1 MNAPRKFLFDR
12 TFESAATP
20 EAAKRVETKP
30 VAKTYTEEELNQARE
45 DGLAAGRQAGQKAA
59 EDSLERQV
67 AQALTSMTQ
76 QVAELS
82 RAHAEDVERR
92 SREAIET
99 ALTIVRKLFPRLAQ
113 DHGMAE
119 IEAVVGESMTR
130 LRDEPRVV
138 VRVADSLLDAVNER
152 VSELAAKAGF
162 EGKIVLIA
170 QDDLQAGDV
179 RVEWADG
186 GAERDSNTLW
196 QQIDAIVERVMG
208 IPRSSKSLA
217 ATGVT
222 APNDTTGVEDAQELD
237 RPRAV
242 SQ

>member
-1 MNAPRKFLFDR
+1 MNAPRKFLFDT
-12 TFESAATP
+12 TFESAAKSGAP
-20 EAAKRVETKP
+20 NRVESKP
-30 VAKTYTEEELNQARE
+30 VVKTYTEEELNQARE
-45 DGLAAGRQAGQKAA
+45 DGLAAGRQAGQQAA

-82 RAHAEDVERR
+82 KAQAEIVERR
-92 SREAIET
+92 GREAIET

-119 IEAVVGESMTR
+119 IEAVIGESMTR

-138 VRVADSLLDAVNER
+138 IRVADSLLDAVNER
-152 VSELAAKAGF
+152 VSVLAAKAGF

-186 GAERDSNTLW
+186 GAERDSGTLW

-208 IPRSSKSLA
+208 IPRPTNSMA
-217 ATGVT
+217 ATGGT
-222 APNDTTGVEDAQELD
+222 APDDTMGVTDAQELD

>member
-1 MNAPRKFLFDR
+1 MNSPRKFLFDT
-12 TFESAATP
+12 TFESAAKSGAP
-20 EAAKRVETKP
+20 KRAEAKP
-30 VAKTYTEEELNQARE
+30 VVKTYTEEELNQARE
-45 DGLAAGRQAGQKAA
+45 EGLAAGKRAGQQAA
-59 EDSLERQV
+59 EESLERQV
-67 AQALTSMTQ
+67 AQVLTTMSQ
-76 QVAELS
+76 QIAELS
-82 RAHAEDVERR
+82 KAHAELVQRQG
-92 SREAIET
+92 REAIET

-119 IEAVVGESMTR
+119 IEAVVGESLTR

-179 RVEWADG
+179 RIEWADG
-186 GAERDSNTLW
+186 GAERDGGTLW

-208 IPRSSKSLA
+208 ISRPNDSIA
-217 ATGVT
+217 ANGGAAPDDATGVE
-222 APNDTTGVEDAQELD
+222 NAQELD
-237 RPRAV
+237 RPMAV